1 MKMIF
6 EGDKYVQ
13 TVLGKKQVDESAVYK
28 WSQFTVFHTCDGADY
43 LYNNF
48 TKVIYRLEDE
58 SFTYNTDERISGADI
73 AADKALAEL
82 AAESFLVQEDKDE
95 DSIYLSFCK
104 ISRAMR
110 TKRDGFSLYTILPTT
125 ACNARCVYCFEQGM
139 KFVTMKD
146 DTVDQTIEF
155 IKKSHNPKKPVRF
168 SWFGGEPLVGEKIID
183 RICDGMRE
191 AGIEFDS
198 NMVTNSALITEDT
211 IKKMKNDWNL
221 TTMQITLDGVEE
233 EYNRRKNYIFQY
245 DSAYWHVLSRIKLV
259 NENDISLS
267 IRVNVDLNNVD
278 GVVQMAGDLKNF
290 IVKPGIVSI
299 YLAPLFDLQAST
311 GAGEIWKKSFNVMAE
326 LEKMGFRVGYHS
338 SISKTKDHYCMADAP
353 YEAIVVSP
361 EGKLHN
367 CEHIGDIPPYGDVW
381 TGVTNTELV
390 KRLYNVEPVQEMC
403 RGCFA
408 LPHCTTFT
416 GCDHARVDC
425 RYAAR
430 MNMERGLDRAI
441 RRLSKNPESPDAPD
455 ENENEV
461 TDSDINC

>member
-13 TVLGKKQVDESAVYK
+13 TILGKKQIDENAVYK

-48 TKVIYRLEDE
+48 TKVIYRLEGE
-58 SFTYNTDERISGADI
+58 SFTYDPDEHMSGADI

-82 AAESFLVQEDKDE
+82 VAGSFLVPEGKDE
-95 DSIYLSFCK
+95 DEIYVSFCK
-104 ISRAMR
+104 ISRAMKM
-110 TKRDGFSLYTILPTT
+110 KRNGFSMYTILPTT

-146 DTVDQTIEF
+146 DTVEQTIEF
-155 IKKSHNPKKPVRF
+155 IKKSHNPKEPVRF

-183 RICDGMRE
+183 RICAGMRE
-191 AGIEFDS
+191 AGIEFRS
-198 NMVTNSALITEDT
+198 SMVTNSALITENT

-221 TTMQITLDGVEE
+221 TSMQITLDGVEE

-259 NENDISLS
+259 NENDISIN
-267 IRVNVDLNNVD
+267 IRVNVDNDNIN
-278 GVVQMAGDLKNF
+278 GVLEMADDLKNF
-290 IVKPGIVSI
+290 IPNPKLVRI

-311 GAGEIWKKSFNVMAE
+311 GAGDIWEKSFKVMAE
-326 LEKMGFRVGYHS
+326 LEKKGFDVAYHTT
-338 SISKTKDHYCMADAP
+338 ISKARYHYCMADAP
-353 YEAIVVSP
+353 YTAIVVSP

-390 KRLYNVEPVQEMC
+390 KKLYSVEPVQETC

-408 LPHCTTFT
+408 LPYCTTFT
-416 GCDHARVDC
+416 GCDHVRVDC

-430 MNMERGLDRAI
+430 MNMERALDRAI

-455 ENENEV
+455 ENENDNE
-461 TDSDINC
+461 NC